1 MATQNHSSVQV
12 TTEVYGLQND
22 KPKTVSLTDEQ
33 YQQFEEY
40 CTSFHTRLT
49 QATTQKEVTLLF
61 KEAVGV
67 LHSYDLLPAGMTLP
81 QAQRMVERLAQ
92 ISQRLNTRA
101 NTYYSQTGNHI
112 CLIAGHTTQTW
123 FTSPLYA
130 SLLVLLWLI
139 QKHDT
144 LVFLLFTAMMMDDLV
159 DQFIPLAPFDAISFG
174 EAWMDGWEGQW
185 HDAYSEGWVHTFGF
199 GGAHDWNGTFKGALT
214 IDIPGGSHLYSDLYP
229 GATGFIGIKT
239 ESLYRSS
246 FYLGLALNVQLNNV
260 NTTR

>member
-1 MATQNHSSVQV
+1 M
-12 TTEVYGLQND
+12 TTVAYGLQND
-22 KPKTVSLTDEQ
+22 KPKTVSLTDYQ

-40 CTSFHTRLT
+40 CNNFHTRLT
-49 QATTQKEVTLLF
+49 QATTQQEVMLLF

-81 QAQRMVERLAQ
+81 QAQHMVERLAQ
-92 ISQRLNTRA
+92 ISQRGNTQA
-101 NTYYSQTGNHI
+101 NIYHSQTGNHF
-112 CLIAGHTTQTW
+112 CLITGHTTQTW

-130 SLLVLLWLI
+130 SLFALLWLL

-144 LVFLLFTAMMMDDLV
+144 LVFLLFAVIMMDDLV
-159 DQFIPLAPFDAISFG
+159 NQFIPLAPFDVISFG
-174 EAWMDGWEGQW
+174 EAWTDSWEGQW

-199 GGAHDWNGTFKGALT
+199 GGAHDWNGTFKGALA

-260 NTTR
+260 STAN